1 MRTVINEKDQYN
13 VTMLDV
19 NKLNF
24 NTLEERLKPLLESD
38 DNQAYII
45 TYHDGTRSITIEFFG
60 LRISFFEADPMGNED
75 TLFIM
80 RKGVEENEEEE
91 YAS

>member
-1 MRTVINEKDQYN
+1 MRTVITEKDQYD

-38 DNQAYII
+38 DNQAYIV
-45 TYHDGTRSITIEFFG
+45 THHDGTRGITIEFFG
-60 LRISFFEADPMGNED
+60 LRICFFEADPMSNED
-75 TLFIM
+75 ILFVM